1 MKRIGRAW
9 AVGFS
14 RFALVASGLLAGAG
28 CGGGP
33 EPLGPSHGEL
43 RAQREA
49 AATKPGGK
57 VPPGTLAPVDA
68 WRLTLSEEL
77 PAPWRLG
84 SIDAQIIAPTGWVR
98 IKGDRGLVVWA
109 EDGKQRQTFW
119 VLPLNWKGQPFD
131 PAVAA
136 TEVTRDERF
145 ILFAQKQDAPG
156 WNATEVVKSALG
168 FGVEVASKD

>member
-1 MKRIGRAW
+1 MRRSGRAW

-14 RFALVASGLLAGAG
+14 RFALVAGFLSG

-33 EPLGPSHGEL
+33 EPLPPSHGEL
-43 RAQREA
+43 RAQREQ
-49 AATKPGGK
+49 AATRPTGK
-57 VPPGTLAPVDA
+57 VPEGTLAPIDA
-68 WRLTLSEEL
+68 WRTRLSEEL

-109 EDGKQRQTFW
+109 ENGDQRQSFW
-119 VLPLNWKGQPFD
+119 VLPAGWKGQPFD

-136 TEVTRDERF
+136 VELTRNDRF

-156 WNATEVVKSALG
+156 WTATEVVRSALG
-168 FGVEVASKD
+168 FGSEVASKD